1 MSMTINSP
9 LLRLAALTS
18 LLLAPGVQAEE
29 LLTIDVHRDANCG
42 CCKSWIKH
50 LEDNGFHVIDHV
62 ESNMSVVKKSLG
74 VAPRL
79 SSCHT
84 GVIEGKF
91 VEGHVPA
98 AQIIELTKRDDLA
111 GIAVPGMPHGSP
123 GMEVEGSSQA
133 YDVIGLTKEGD
144 DVVVAEYPAAQ

>member
-9 LLRLAALTS
+9 LLRLAALTA
-18 LLLAPGVQAEE
+18 LLLAPGIQAAEP
-29 LLTIDVHRDANCG
+29 LTIDVHRDANCG
-42 CCKSWIKH
+42 CCKNWIKH
-50 LEDNGFHVIDHV
+50 LEANGFHVIDHV
-62 ESNMSVVKKSLG
+62 ESNMSAVKQSLG

-84 GVIEGKF
+84 GVIDGKF

-98 AQIIELTKRDDLA
+98 AQIVELTQRDDLV

-133 YDVIGLTKEGD
+133 YQVIGLSKEGT
-144 DVVVAEYPAAQ
+144 DVVVAEYPAE